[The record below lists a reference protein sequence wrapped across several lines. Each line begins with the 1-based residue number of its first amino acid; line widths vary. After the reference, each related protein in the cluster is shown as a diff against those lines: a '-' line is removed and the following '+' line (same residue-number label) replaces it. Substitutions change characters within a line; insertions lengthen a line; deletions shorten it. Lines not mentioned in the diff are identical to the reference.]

1 MAASRTSSRG
11 RTSYG
16 TSRNAYGQMYVYGNV
31 VPKPAYEPD
40 RRTKEPQRPKKVSR
54 QVRKNRRKAL
64 HMSSGYVIFLTIAA
78 ILALVVCVNYV
89 QLQSRITGHSKN
101 ISAMQQE
108 LSDMKE
114 ENNTKYNAVMDS
126 VNLDEIRDKA
136 QNDLGMVYAASDQVV
151 EYDNPAS
158 DYVKQYEDI
167 PEDGVLARS
176 DKK

>member
-1 MAASRTSSRG
+1 
-11 RTSYG
+11 
-16 TSRNAYGQMYVYGNV
+16 
-31 VPKPAYEPD
+31 
-40 RRTKEPQRPKKVSR
+40 
-54 QVRKNRRKAL
+54 
-64 HMSSGYVIFLTIAA
+64 MSPGYVIFLAVAA

-89 QLQSRITGHSKN
+89 QLQSRLTSRSKA
-101 ISAMQQE
+101 ISAMQEE
-108 LSDMKE
+108 LADMKE

-136 QNDLGMVYAASDQVV
+136 QNELGMVYANSDQIV

-167 PEDGVLARS
+167 PEDGILAQS